1 MNKEDFLGSFWDIDL
16 SLNTYP
22 SKGACRRFLGLFQFS
37 PIFGHFVEIKTKQIK
52 FCINFQVK
60 YAKFL
65 PSKCTRLLLLVKP
78 VQRNCLHFFLK
89 LSNTVRYLSVNEPK
103 LPSRNYFIVDVFTL
117 GSERKSEY
125 GKRTLFWHSQ

>member
-1 MNKEDFLGSFWDIDL
+1 M
-16 SLNTYP
+16 
-22 SKGACRRFLGLFQFS
+22 
-37 PIFGHFVEIKTKQIK
+37 EIKTKQIK

-103 LPSRNYFIVDVFTL
+103 LPSRNYFIGDVFTL

-125 GKRTLFWHSQ
+125 AKEHSFGTLSKVLTSLLPLTLRRRHISVFRDYLNFSHFLATSCSF